1 MDMKR
6 FMTLL
11 LALMMVLS
19 LAACGKGGLSLDPDS
34 KNSAPVSDDKD
45 NDKDYAFGKDKDDKD
60 DNKGGGEDG
69 LIYPDEDGLAL
80 GYAGDTLRTA
90 FFDMTINDPY
100 TCDEFDGLIP
110 EEGYKFLVAE
120 LTLYNYTDDSQP
132 MFDTDFE
139 VVWDLDDDD
148 AWAWPEYD
156 TVTDENGEP
165 EYFIRSDK
173 QLPTEYTLGIHKTIT
188 GILLYQVP
196 VDSKDYY
203 IDFYE
208 LYDDGTDEGRY
219 GDSFY
224 VRFSE

>member
-6 FMTLL
+6 LISLL
-11 LALMMVLS
+11 LALTMLFS
-19 LAACGKGGLSLDPDS
+19 LAACGEGGLTLDPNS
-34 KNSAPVSDDKD
+34 KASPSGSTGSKDDDKED
-45 NDKDYAFGKDKDDKD
+45 TNNKDDSNDKNGTDDYI
-60 DNKGGGEDG
+60 
-69 LIYPDEDGLAL
+69 LPDEDGFAM

-100 TCDEFDGLIP
+100 TCDEFDGLTP
-110 EEGYKFLVAE
+110 SEGYKFLVAE
-120 LTLYNYTDDSQP
+120 LTLYNYTNYSQP

-148 AWAWPEYD
+148 AWAWPES
-156 TVTDENGEP
+156 DEVMGEDGEI
-165 EYFIRSDK
+165 EYFVKSEE
-173 QLPTEYTLGIHKTIT
+173 QLPVSFDLGIHKTVT

-196 VDSKDYY
+196 VDSKDYF

-208 LYDDGTDEGRY
+208 VYDDGSEEGQY
-219 GDSFY
+219 GDAFY